1 MNNQNS
7 EKENPS
13 TIYFSPTGGDLPPIK
28 EEDIEKGSD
37 VGRIGATEENT
48 KVLAP
53 LQQALWDYLDSLPEG
68 DIKDRTAKIITAL
81 SLPLQNKEG
90 KKLCKY
96 VAVLNIIPNKRKIQ
110 QYTGTMEYNEI
121 QEDMA
126 NKTNDMVNHPK
137 HYTTGGPIISI
148 KCKCGEVVKKA
159 LECIEVIRD
168 MPSWKG
174 NAIKYLWRCGLKK
187 EEGMSDVDK
196 EIQDLEK
203 AIWYINDRIKQLKG
217 ESSCT

>member
-137 HYTTGGPIISI
+137 HYTSHPSG
-148 KCKCGEVVKKA
+148 V
-159 LECIEVIRD
+159 ECIEITRHYCF
-168 MPSWKG
+168 SIG
-174 NAIKYLWRCGLKK
+174 NAIKYLWRAGLKA
-187 EEGMSDVDK
+187 EQGMQDKQK

>member
-81 SLPLQNKEG
+81 SLPLQNNEG

-126 NKTNDMVNHPK
+126 NKANDMVNHPK
-137 HYTTGGPIISI
+137 HYTSHPSG
-148 KCKCGEVVKKA
+148 V
-159 LECIEVIRD
+159 ECIEITRHYCF
-168 MPSWKG
+168 SIG
-174 NAIKYLWRCGLKK
+174 NAIKYLWRAGLKA
-187 EEGMSDVDK
+187 EQGMQDRQK

-203 AIWYINDRIKQLKG
+203 AIWYINDRIKQLK
-217 ESSCT
+217 ET